1 VTQAVF
7 VKIGDTSFAVPIA
20 SVQGVGRIARA
31 DLEKQLASGNP
42 VFNYAGEDYAIH
54 DLGQLIGHA
63 PAKAQDS
70 LQMPLLLARSGD
82 LRTAISI
89 DQVLGSREI
98 VVKPVGPQV
107 NSVPGIF
114 GATIMGDGRVVVI
127 LDVAPL
133 VSATRRRWWSRRSW
147 PPAASRWSWW
157 STTRSPCAR
166 SPAACSSATTWKC

>member
-1 VTQAVF
+1 
-7 VKIGDTSFAVPIA
+7 
-20 SVQGVGRIARA
+20 
-31 DLEKQLASGNP
+31 
-42 VFNYAGEDYAIH
+42 
-54 DLGQLIGHA
+54 
-63 PAKAQDS
+63 
-70 LQMPLLLARSGD
+70 MPLLLARSGD
-82 LRTAISI
+82 LRAAICI

-133 VSATRRRWWSRRSW
+133 VRRQAAIVRDATPVAPRAGRRSRT
-147 PPAASRWSWW
+147 SCRWSWW

-166 SPAACSSATTWKC
+166 SPAACWSATTSKC